1 MTSHGLG
8 VLFEMRRLALLFF
21 LLGIAMP
28 ALAVKRVTVEQLQQM
43 LAGLHGKRDDE
54 AARQLS
60 NLELVERLSSDKL
73 ALWQADLPG
82 PEARQCL
89 TNLARE
95 SVFLDLPRGELP
107 SLPPPDLP
115 EQRRIMAL
123 TVDYVSKTT
132 HQLPNFYATRETTRF
147 EDTPQG
153 HGRNGSFVPYQ
164 PLHAVGSSSATMM
177 YRDGEEVTDAS
188 TGNKPQEPT
197 VGLKT
202 SGEFGGILQTALL
215 DGAQSKLAWSHWE
228 QGAHGPEAVFAF
240 EVPKGKSHY
249 QVTFCCLAE
258 GAANRVLQR
267 YSGYHGEIAVDPAT
281 GAVLRLTLAADLKA
295 DGSMTRADIMVEYG
309 QVEIGEKTYICPTR
323 SISMSVV
330 PADTYR
336 SPAASMGL
344 GTLMQS
350 GELRTSQLSDA
361 DGTVVEAAPGASK
374 KQLNEVVFSQYH
386 LFHADTRMLAGTD
399 AGTDAIPSGHGA
411 NSTPAPDTSHT
422 EVGKAS
428 PAPTTVNQA
437 EAAPAEKPVPATS
450 AAPVAEVHAPTP
462 AVATQPAIPDAV
474 PEMTDAIATALPT
487 SPVPD
492 TGFVLRESAR
502 LVDVDVVAYDAK
514 GHPVTGLKPE
524 DFEIYDNGRK
534 QKVQFSSTA
543 ANLTDQLSGPATEQ
557 LGEQTAFSNRPATE
571 ADTTPPNADQQGSVT
586 VLLIDSS
593 NLAWTDLTSARQQ
606 MLRFLRGLPA
616 NDRAA
621 IYVLK
626 TSGFQ
631 ILEEATA
638 DHALLQAK
646 LSQWMPSAQDLARAQ
661 EEERRNRQQIDYVR
675 HQSDLQYVNG
685 NTASAPETIMP
696 ADPQLRDNE
705 SNPARGSLLILV
717 GVARHLATVPG
728 HKNAV
733 WVTSDNVLADWTDK
747 AVGSDKGSKHIEG
760 FGLRVQEAMNEAHV
774 ALYPLDASHLEGSG
788 INADLQTRNVQVD
801 PGAVN
806 VPLQDKQPALK
817 NLPVSGDARGG
828 RNTAEMQ
835 QDVHGIQGTMRQLAE
850 GTGGRAIGRSG
861 DITSALNS
869 VVQDGVATY
878 LLSFSPDTAA
888 DDQYHLLTVKLTT
901 RRGITL
907 RYRNG
912 YFYAKEAT
920 TLKERFQRAMWQP
933 VDLNEIAVSAHPTAS
948 AGGVALKLNIA
959 TGDLALKQDHDRL
972 VDKLDIFLIQRDKE
986 EIHARVTGQ
995 SLGLA
1000 LLPATY
1006 QKLLAQGLPFEQVIP
1021 QVQDAGS
1028 LRIVVVDG
1036 NSGRMGSITVP
1047 AGFMMGKI
1055 Q

>member
-1 MTSHGLG
+1 
-8 VLFEMRRLALLFF
+8 MRRLALLLF
-21 LLGIAMP
+21 LLGIATP
-28 ALAVKRVTVEQLQQM
+28 GVAVKRVTVDQLQQI
-43 LAGLHGKRDDE
+43 LAGMHGKRDDD

-60 NLELVERLSSDKL
+60 NLELAERLSTDKL

-82 PEARQCL
+82 PEAQL
-89 TNLARE
+89 SLSNLARE

-107 SLPPPDLP
+107 ALHPPDLP

-153 HGRNGSFVPYQ
+153 YGRNRAFVPYQ
-164 PLHAVGSSSATMM
+164 PLHAVGSSTVTTM

-188 TGNKPQEPT
+188 AGKKPQEPT

-202 SGEFGGILQTALL
+202 SGEFGPIQQTALL

-228 QGAHGPEAVFAF
+228 RGAHGPVAVFAF

-249 QVTFCCLAE
+249 QVTFCCLSE
-258 GAANRVLQR
+258 GAANRVFQR
-267 YSGYHGEIAVDPAT
+267 FPGYHGEIAVDPAT
-281 GAVLRLTLAADLKA
+281 GAVLRLTLAADLKSDA
-295 DGSMTRADIMVEYG
+295 SMTRADIMVEYG
-309 QVEIGEKTYICPTR
+309 LVEIGDKTYICPTR
-323 SISMSVV
+323 SVSMSVV

-344 GTLMQS
+344 GTLLQS
-350 GELRTSQLSDA
+350 GELRTSQLSDS
-361 DGTVVEAAPGASK
+361 DPSVVEAIPGASK

-386 LFHADTRMLAGTD
+386 LFHADTRMLAGTE
-399 AGTDAIPSGHGA
+399 AGTDATPSSHGA
-411 NSTPAPDTSHT
+411 NSTAAPEASHT
-422 EVGKAS
+422 EVEKAS
-428 PAPTTVNQA
+428 AAPTTVSRG
-437 EAAPAEKPVPATS
+437 EAAPAENPVPAASVAT
-450 AAPVAEVHAPTP
+450 VAEGFAPTP
-462 AVATQPAIPDAV
+462 AVAIQPVIPGAV
-474 PEMTDAIATALPT
+474 PEMADPIATALPDTPT

-492 TGFVLRESAR
+492 TGFVLRQAAH

-524 DFEIYDNGRK
+524 DFKIYDNGRE
-534 QKVQFSSTA
+534 QKVQFSSQA

-557 LGEQTAFSNRPATE
+557 PAFSNRPAT
-571 ADTTPPNADQQGSVT
+571 APDATPWNEDQQGSVT
-586 VLLIDSS
+586 VLMIDSS
-593 NLAWTDLTSARQQ
+593 HLAWTDLTSAREQ

-626 TSGFQ
+626 ANGFQ

-638 DHALLQAK
+638 DRALLQAK
-646 LSQWMPSAQDLARAQ
+646 LAQWMPSAQDLARAQ

-675 HQSDLQYVNG
+675 HRSDLQYVNG
-685 NTASAPETIMP
+685 NTVSAPETFMP

-705 SNPARGSLLILV
+705 SNPSRDSLLILV
-717 GVARHLATVPG
+717 GVARHLATIPG
-728 HKNAV
+728 HKDAV

-760 FGLRVQEAMNEAHV
+760 FSLRVQEAMNEAHV

-788 INADLQTRNVQVD
+788 IDADLQTRNVAVE

-806 VPLQDKQPALK
+806 VPTGNKQPALD
-817 NLPVSGDARGG
+817 NLQVSGDARGG
-828 RNTAEMQ
+828 RNTAQMQ
-835 QDVHGIQGTMRQLAE
+835 QDVHAIQGGMRQLAE

-861 DITSALNS
+861 DITNALNS
-869 VVQDGVATY
+869 VVQDGLATY

-901 RRGITL
+901 RRGFTL
-907 RYRNG
+907 RYRTG

-933 VDLNEIAVSAHPTAS
+933 LDLNEIAVSAHPTTS
-948 AGGVALKLNIA
+948 ADGVALKLNIA
-959 TGDLALKQDHDRL
+959 AGDLALKQDHDRL
-972 VDKLDIFLIQRDKE
+972 VDKLDIFLIQRDRDE
-986 EIHARVTGQ
+986 VRARVTGQ

-1006 QKLLAQGLPFEQVIP
+1006 QKLLAQGLPFEQVVH

-1028 LRIVVVDG
+1028 VRIIVVDG
-1036 NSGRMGSITVP
+1036 NSGRIGSITVP
-1047 AGFMMGKI
+1047 AAFMMARV